1 MTDHRR
7 ADASTIDE
15 RMYYYYSNTNKGLN
29 ALCGFVLCI
38 RVSPLEQHKIFNHLS
53 LLSQA
58 ARETDTVDH
67 PQSYIV
73 AAVCLDVKTW
83 VSLLGKWMM
92 GGIGQSEKRPV

>member
-15 RMYYYYSNTNKGLN
+15 RMYYYSNTNKGLN

-38 RVSPLEQHKIFNHLS
+38 RVPPLEKHKIFNHLS

-83 VSLLGKWMM
+83 VSLLGKWIMS
-92 GGIGQSEKRPV
+92 GIGQSEKRLV